1 MGIERRLEKLEQA
14 AGGGGCDTCSG
25 WFVVVVNGKLDTKNP
40 PRRYGRPVSV
50 EEYLRFRHT
59 ADAASG
65 KCPECGCEQPDPI
78 RVVGLEHTRAGEQ

>member
-25 WFVVVVNGKLDTKNP
+25 WFAVVVNGKLDTTKNP

-50 EEYLRFRHT
+50 EEYLRFRRSVE
-59 ADAASG
+59 AASG
-65 KCPECGCEQPDPI
+65 KCPGCGREPYVT
-78 RVVGLEHTRAGEQ
+78 RVVGKDLSG